1 MSKDIWIAHYTD
13 ALNDLEEQGVEN
25 ADEIAAQIAQ
35 QRTADTY
42 ADMIDYQRM
51 VRKERDT

>member
-1 MSKDIWIAHYTD
+1 MSKEIWFDHYAE

-42 ADMIDYQRM
+42 ADMIDYQR
-51 VRKERDT
+51 VARKEGGH